1 MPLKRL
7 KYDESHWT
15 REGDVEK
22 GLEQYLELAG
32 RAFNRTKSDLFKRL
46 LGDVNG
52 KKILD
57 YGGGAGIMSI
67 PMAEDGA
74 HVVMVDAEAN
84 ALHTARRYAEK
95 RLVADS
101 IRIIHSECLPE
112 SLKKERF
119 DVIIAKDVV
128 EHIEDDQKF
137 LKDLARC
144 QKKGG
149 VMLLSTQSK
158 TSLNYLLEGGYQ
170 KYWRKNSK
178 WRGWDQTH
186 LRFYTPALL
195 KERLRN
201 AGYKPVKWA
210 GVYILPYNILSWFS
224 LCKIN
229 ITIPRLRHFDL
240 LLGRRFPFNRL
251 GWNVIVRAEKT
262 A

>member
-1 MPLKRL
+1 MLGRL

-15 REGDVEK
+15 RERGVEK

-32 RAFNRTKSDLFKRL
+32 RAFNRTKSEIFKRL
-46 LGDVNG
+46 AGDVNG

-57 YGGGAGIMSI
+57 YGAGAGIMSV

-74 HVVMVDAEAN
+74 RVVMVDAEAN
-84 ALHTARRYAEK
+84 ALRTARYYAEK
-95 RLVADS
+95 RLVADN
-101 IRIIHSECLPE
+101 IRIIHSESLPE

-128 EHIEDDQKF
+128 EHIEDDRKF
-137 LKDLARC
+137 LRDLARC

-158 TSLNYLLEGGYQ
+158 TSLNYLLEGSYQ
-170 KYWRKNSK
+170 KYRCGNPG

-186 LRFYTPALL
+186 LRFYTPSML

-201 AGYKPVKWA
+201 AGYRPVKWA
-210 GVYILPYNILSWFS
+210 GVYIIPYNILSWLS
-224 LCKIN
+224 LCKIDM
-229 ITIPRLRHFDL
+229 TLPQLRHFDL
-240 LLGRRFPFNRL
+240 LLGRYFPFNRL